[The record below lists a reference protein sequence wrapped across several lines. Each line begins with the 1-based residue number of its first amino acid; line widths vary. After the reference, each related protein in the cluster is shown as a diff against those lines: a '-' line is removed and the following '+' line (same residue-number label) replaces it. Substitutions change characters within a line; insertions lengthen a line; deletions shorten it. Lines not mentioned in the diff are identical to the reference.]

1 MGSED
6 SHSLLQVKVNEDYSK
21 RFFEAYKGAL
31 AIFVET
37 KK

>member
-6 SHSLLQVKVNEDYSK
+6 SHSLSLVKVNEDYAK
-21 RFFEAYKGAL
+21 RFFGAYKGAL